1 MRVET
6 ELGTNIPD
14 VFKFSIIKR
23 CTVLTQSLGLADRIK
38 RIPWSLLR
46 SQLHLEELKPQLDA
60 LRTEAAAREGQVAL
74 LQ

>member
-1 MRVET
+1 MET

-23 CTVLTQSLGLADRIK
+23 CTVLTQTLSSGLADRIK

-46 SQLHLEELKPQLDA
+46 TQLHLEELKPQLAA

>member
-1 MRVET
+1 MET

-23 CTVLTQSLGLADRIK
+23 CTVLTQTLSLGLADRIK

-46 SQLHLEELKPQLDA
+46 TKLHLEELK